1 MRIEKKS
8 AYEIARE
15 LSGKDRPA
23 KAGNGYMICCPNP
36 SHTDT
41 NPSCKI
47 WDTAGGYIG
56 IKCFSRCNI
65 DEPKQALIDLGYLP
79 DWEKIKEAAKENR
92 NKHIR
97 NWNKEHVKTWK
108 YYDLAGRVRLTV
120 DRVDLFDSMGRFK
133 GKDFYQE
140 TNNGKK
146 PKDDNDYQP
155 IPFMLPEFKNAAE
168 RGAVLF
174 DVEGEAKVDVLVERG
189 LVATTTSG
197 GSQNFEDWKRAYPPK
212 YATGCAFVA
221 VLEDNDRPGE
231 KWAEFKCW
239 EYHKAGIKV
248 KKISLPGLGPKL
260 QAHGEDIKDWFVRHN
275 HKVEELKALVLAAP
289 LWEPKGDEEE
299 REKAA
304 VEKSNVIEMF
314 KANQD
319 RCLTETFAAE
329 VFLKERPNDLLYIR
343 DDKTVMLWDGIR
355 YRPDPDAEDSWLAV
369 QKCNDLIL
377 PGALKNEKVEAKDRT
392 RHLKQMLDKS
402 KINNVLAIIL
412 KHSGT
417 YYAEIDQNPDLLCV
431 LNGVVNLRTGELMQ
445 PHDRKYR
452 MTKLAPFNFNLKAK
466 CPRYKE
472 FQKRIFDGDEEMI
485 AFNRRWRGY
494 GLTGRVGAQKV
505 RINKGKGANGK
516 SVDMNLA
523 RRIGGDNAISVK
535 ARMFMRK
542 QDSAENQL
550 DSFVQLVG
558 KRACYVG
565 EIKQSDVLDD
575 AKIKEVSGGDEC
587 QYRVY
592 FKTEPNSFFP
602 QAKLEFRTNYKPGTT
617 TDDALWRRLMVVEYG
632 VVLPDDQKIED
643 FDQLLFEHEADG
655 IGSDYVLGAI
665 DQYEYGLMI
674 PGDVTT
680 QSKRYRDEEDLPHQ
694 FVTQW
699 CQAWGVTP
707 ANEIHRY
714 YRRWSKAEGYDKVMS
729 PKTLKKEL
737 ERLGFKADPADPTLI
752 SGLSI
757 KPKISFDNHQ
767 GDDHDD

>member
-1 MRIEKKS
+1 MAIEKKS

-15 LSGKDRPA
+15 LSGREPIKSGDGYKVSCPVPGHEDTHPSCTVSNTAKGWIHIECHSRCGAELPKAELIARGLVPDFEKIKQAKAEREAKAAA
-23 KAGNGYMICCPNP
+23 KAGPVDGRWEYIDINGVTQLIVTRTNTYDSAGKITGKSFNQRTLRSGKPSLDKEYEPCP
-36 SHTDT
+36 
-41 NPSCKI
+41 
-47 WDTAGGYIG
+47 
-56 IKCFSRCNI
+56 
-65 DEPKQALIDLGYLP
+65 L
-79 DWEKIKEAAKENR
+79 
-92 NKHIR
+92 
-97 NWNKEHVKTWK
+97 
-108 YYDLAGRVRLTV
+108 RVR
-120 DRVDLFDSMGRFK
+120 
-133 GKDFYQE
+133 
-140 TNNGKK
+140 
-146 PKDDNDYQP
+146 
-155 IPFMLPEFKNAAE
+155 EFKAGAE

-174 DVEGEAKVDVLVERG
+174 DVEGEGKVDVLVEREFI
-189 LVATTTSG
+189 ATCTPQ
-197 GSQNFEDWKRAYPPK
+197 GSKSIKLWLRCNPPE
-212 YATGCAFVA
+212 YAKGCMFVA
-221 VLEDNDRPGE
+221 VLEDNDEVGR
-231 KWAEFKCW
+231 KFAEQKCFY
-239 EYHKAGIKV
+239 YHKAGVPV
-248 KKISLPGLGPKL
+248 KLIALPGLGQRTKD
-260 QAHGEDIKDWFVRHN
+260 HGLDIKDWFLIEGN
-275 HKVEELKALVLAAP
+275 DNQKLKDIVIAAP
-289 LWEPKGDEEE
+289 LWEPSEDIPEPAKIEE
-299 REKAA
+299 
-304 VEKSNVIEMF
+304 EKSNVIEMF

-355 YRPDPDAEDSWLAV
+355 YRPDPNAEDSWLAV

-485 AFNRRWRGY
+485 AFNKRWRGY

-505 RINKGKGANGK
+505 RINKGSGANGK

-752 SGLSI
+752 SGISI

-767 GDDHDD
+767 GEDHDD